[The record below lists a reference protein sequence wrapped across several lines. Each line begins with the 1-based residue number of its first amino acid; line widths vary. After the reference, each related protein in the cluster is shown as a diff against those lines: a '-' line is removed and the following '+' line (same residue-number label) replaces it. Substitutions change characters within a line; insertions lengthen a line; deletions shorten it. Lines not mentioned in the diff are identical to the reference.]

1 VLRHLRRLRAL
12 FRALLEETDRAR
24 PALAVLV
31 DYPDFNLRLAR
42 KLREREVPVA
52 YYVSPQ
58 VWAWRRGRIRAIRE
72 TVAHMIVI
80 FPFEE
85 DLYRT
90 AGVPVTFVGHPLV
103 DLVRPAPDSA
113 AFRRRVGLDP
123 SRPLIA
129 VLPGSRPQEVRHN
142 ISPLAGALRL
152 LGGSRPEAQFALGV
166 APGLDPAILARSL
179 EGLPVVPV
187 VGQTHSLM
195 GTATLGLVASGT
207 ATVEA
212 ALLEMPMV
220 VFYRLSPVT
229 YALGRPF
236 VRVPHYAMVNLIA
249 GKEVAK
255 ELIQKDFSPQAI
267 AHEATSLL
275 DNPSL
280 RERQRAALRSV
291 RAALGASGA
300 SERAAAVI
308 DRLISESPKS
318 LT

>member
-1 VLRHLRRLRAL
+1 
-12 FRALLEETDRAR
+12 
-24 PALAVLV
+24 
-31 DYPDFNLRLAR
+31 
-42 KLREREVPVA
+42 
-52 YYVSPQ
+52 
-58 VWAWRRGRIRAIRE
+58 
-72 TVAHMIVI
+72 MIVI